1 MDIIDIIL
9 TIVLYITVFINGY
22 LFGTFI
28 MQKRMIKI
36 LEELDKKIRSV
47 VK

>member
-9 TIVLYITVFINGY
+9 TIILYITVFINGY

-28 MQKRMIKI
+28 MQKRMIKDLEK
-36 LEELDKKIRSV
+36 LEEKIRSV